1 MKNYALMLVL
11 LALPMLGTAQQT
23 TQSTEKTKQT
33 EEQKKKEQMK
43 HSMPGMN
50 MEMPQTMQMPGDM
63 KHPVQPGNQPAQQ
76 ETQSIENSEQQ
87 QKSQSGVRPGSQSDV
102 QSITH
107 PTDTLQE
114 PENPDFH
121 TGQQGLPAPELLGEV
136 VKREAMSLD
145 DFVSMAAHA
154 NPTLAQA
161 QADVRRSQQ
170 QGRQAGLY
178 PNPSIGYSGEH
189 IRGGEYGGGEQGAYV
204 QQQIVLGGKLGL
216 RRNIYDQQARAD
228 QIGVD
233 EQNYRI
239 KASVQQAFYRALTSQ
254 ATVLL
259 RQRLLRVALDAVE
272 TAHQLANVGQAD
284 APDILQAEVEAEQ
297 AKVEFVRAQRE
308 YLRDFAELATEA
320 GSRDLQPAPLK
331 GDFEHPPEIN
341 AEQQVSEIVDES
353 PQVKRAQQEVAIAEA
368 RLKDAKREPIPDIT
382 VRAGEWWSGEV
393 IESSGQAA
401 GPMSFADASV
411 KLPLWNRNQGN
422 IDAAKAEVERARQNV
437 SRTQLY
443 LKNQAEP
450 LAQNYLASQFEAD
463 QYRNELLPRA
473 RRAYELYLMKYQQM
487 AEAYPQVLVS
497 QRTLFQ
503 LQVDYLHALSQVWTN
518 AVALQNYTL
527 SHGLDEPM
535 NTGTNS
541 TTVNLPNGGGTE

>member
-1 MKNYALMLVL
+1 MRSYVFLLVL
-11 LALPMLGTAQQT
+11 LALPMLGKAQQS
-23 TQSTEKTKQT
+23 TQSTDNSSKAEQ
-33 EEQKKKEQMK
+33 QKKKQEMK

-63 KHPVQPGNQPAQQ
+63 KHPIQPGDQPARQ
-76 ETQSIENSEQQ
+76 ETRSIENSEQQ
-87 QKSQSGVRPGSQSDV
+87 QRSQSGVRPGPGSDV
-102 QSITH
+102 QSVTH
-107 PTDTLQE
+107 PTFTMQE
-114 PENPDFH
+114 PENPEFH
-121 TGQQGLPAPELLGEV
+121 TGKQTLPAPELLGDA
-136 VKREAMSLD
+136 VKREPMSLD
-145 DFVSMAAHA
+145 DFVSIATRT
-154 NPTLAQA
+154 NPTLAQT

-178 PNPSIGYSGEH
+178 PNPSVGYSGEH
-189 IRGGEYGGGEQGAYV
+189 IRGGDYGGGEQGAYL

-216 RRNIYDQQARAD
+216 RRNIYEQQARAD
-228 QIGVD
+228 QIGVE
-233 EQNYRI
+233 EQTYRV
-239 KASVQQAFYRALTSQ
+239 KASVQGAFYRALTSQ
-254 ATVLL
+254 AEVLL

-308 YLRDFAELATEA
+308 YLQDFAVLATEA
-320 GSRDLQPAPLK
+320 GSRDIQPAPLK
-331 GDFEHPPEIN
+331 GDFEHPPEID
-341 AEQQVSEIVDES
+341 AEKQVAEIVDQS
-353 PQVKRAQQEVAIAEA
+353 PQVKRVLQEVAIAEA
-368 RLKDAKREPIPDIT
+368 RLKDARRESVPDIT
-382 VRAGEWWSGEV
+382 IRAGEWWSGEV
-393 IESSGQAA
+393 IESSGQPA
-401 GPMSFADASV
+401 GPMSFADASI

-422 IDAAKAEVERARQNV
+422 LDAAKAEVERARQNV
-437 SRTQLY
+437 ARTQLY

-450 LAQNYLASQFEAD
+450 LAQNYLASRFEAD
-463 QYRNELLPRA
+463 QYRDELLPRA

-503 LQVDYLHALSQVWTN
+503 LQVDYHHALGQVWAN

-527 SHGLDEPM
+527 SRGLDAPI